1 MKRKLAALLAA
12 ITLASAFAACGG
24 GTQTPASQPG
34 ASASQAAPLEP
45 TEAPT
50 TTDAIKRGGVLT
62 TSRLGITPL
71 NPTKYI
77 AMQGDKIIEGLF
89 FDSLVNINEK
99 MEVEPF
105 LAESWT
111 VSEDGLTIDMK
122 LKEGVKYFDGTEM
135 TA

>member
-1 MKRKLAALLAA
+1 MKRKLALLMASVLLAGG
-12 ITLASAFAACGG
+12 LSACGG
-24 GTQTPASQPG
+24 AKAPSSSQES
-34 ASASQAAPLEP
+34 SASQTASLAP

-50 TTDAIKRGGVLT
+50 TTEAVKRGGVLT

-71 NPTKYI
+71 NPIKYI

-105 LAESWT
+105 LAESWEI
-111 VSEDGLTIDMK
+111 SDDGDRK
-122 LKEGVKYFDGTEM
+122 SVV
-135 TA
+135 

>member
-12 ITLASAFAACGG
+12 AALASTLAACGG
-24 GTQTPASQPG
+24 GTQPG
-34 ASASQAAPLEP
+34 APASQAAPLEP

-50 TTDAIKRGGVLT
+50 TTDAVKRGGVLT

-89 FDSLVNINEK
+89 FAAWST
-99 MEVEPF
+99 
-105 LAESWT
+105 S
-111 VSEDGLTIDMK
+111 MK
-122 LKEGVKYFDGTEM
+122 RWRSNRFWPNRGRSPR

>member
-12 ITLASAFAACGG
+12 ITLASAFVACGG

-34 ASASQAAPLEP
+34 APASQAAPLEP

-77 AMQGDKIIEGLF
+77 AMQGDKIIEGF
-89 FDSLVNINEK
+89 SST
-99 MEVEPF
+99 
-105 LAESWT
+105 AWST
-111 VSEDGLTIDMK
+111 SMK
-122 LKEGVKYFDGTEM
+122 RWRSNRFWPNRGRSPR